1 MIGGAPSLTSMLDEE
16 PGLQWRPMGSTPVN
30 KSTAAPAGGSGPQH
44 GPGALL
50 NTAAVARRLS
60 PVVPPKAVHPPFAWG
75 AFIRL
80 PFARMSPAPAPG
92 VGRDEREAG
101 FPELVLG
108 ALRSAFYRCM
118 ESYERH
124 EGLGMT

>member
-1 MIGGAPSLTSMLDEE
+1 MAPEGVIPGDQIDRGPSGRQRTPTWSWGLSQHGCGRPKALTSC
-16 PGLQWRPMGSTPVN
+16 SS
-30 KSTAAPAGGSGPQH
+30 KGGP
-44 GPGALL
+44 L
-50 NTAAVARRLS
+50 VVRLGC
-60 PVVPPKAVHPPFAWG
+60 P
-75 AFIRL
+75 FIRL
-80 PFARMSPAPAPG
+80 PFARMSPAPPG
-92 VGRDEREAG
+92 SDAMNVKAG

>member
-1 MIGGAPSLTSMLDEE
+1 MAPDGLI
-16 PGLQWRPMGSTPVN
+16 PGDQIDRGPSGWQRRPTWSWGL
-30 KSTAAPAGGSGPQH
+30 PQH
-44 GPGALL
+44 GCG
-50 NTAAVARRLS
+50 R
-60 PVVPPKAVHPPFAWG
+60 PKALTSCSSKGGPLVVRLGCP
-75 AFIRL
+75 FIRL